1 MVDPAMSARWA
12 RRAALSMAVTA
23 VMAVGA
29 LISGLAGV
37 TALAFVLV
45 IVGLGSGTSGV
56 YCANRARRLAI
67 ARRDEL
73 RREHPGL

>member
-1 MVDPAMSARWA
+1 MVDPAESARYA
-12 RRAALSMAVTA
+12 CRAALSMAVTA

-37 TALAFVLV
+37 AALALVLI
-45 IVGLGSGTSGV
+45 IVGLGSGTLGV
-56 YCANRARRLAI
+56 YYASRARRLAI